1 MKNYI
6 IGIAGT
12 KNSGKDTVASM
23 INYIFAVGVTRA
35 SYGNYIIKK
44 KHTYDFYK
52 DRIIHFADGLKD
64 ALSIIYNIPRDKF
77 DDRDAKDNMYYN
89 IKSCKFVPS
98 NIVENKHNVE
108 IITIDRLKNFNINT
122 ILRCSENR
130 LVYIKLRTL
139 MQYFGTDVCRNLLSD
154 DIWIRQTM
162 NKAVNIAETRKL
174 CIIPDVRFANDYYNN
189 RIFVCIWFKYE
200 NTIKPVTLSFYL
212 NQNNRAFISL
222 HDFYFIKAFNTKVN
236 CYFIN
241 KRETNICKIDKS
253 NFSRYMGLTI
263 ENEDDIYNKYLLRG
277 S

>member
-130 LVYIKLRTL
+130 FVYIKLRTL

-174 CIIPDVRFANDYYNN
+174 CIIPDVRFANEAEAIQSRDASLYGGLIMINRNSSGSAEHSSENVKVVADFNIDNN
-189 RIFVCIWFKYE
+189 RS
-200 NTIKPVTLSFYL
+200 LMMLFYQVL
-212 NQNNRAFISL
+212 A
-222 HDFYFIKAFNTKVN
+222 
-236 CYFIN
+236 
-241 KRETNICKIDKS
+241 ICQKI
-253 NFSRYMGLTI
+253 I
-263 ENEDDIYNKYLLRG
+263 
-277 S
+277 